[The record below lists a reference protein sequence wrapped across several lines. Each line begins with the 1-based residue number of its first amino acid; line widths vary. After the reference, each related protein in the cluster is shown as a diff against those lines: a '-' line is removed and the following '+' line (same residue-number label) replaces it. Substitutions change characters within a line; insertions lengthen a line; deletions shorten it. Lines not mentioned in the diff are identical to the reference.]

1 MATDCIFC
9 RIIAGELP
17 SKRVYEDERILA
29 FEDIAHIAPVHVLVV
44 PKVHIASLLEMPP
57 DDHALAADL
66 WSAVAR
72 VARDQGI
79 ASKGFRTVINTGA
92 DAGQT
97 VFHMHVHVLG
107 GQTMRMDFV

>member
-1 MATDCIFC
+1 DCIFC
-9 RIIAGELP
+9 GIIAGNIP
-17 SKRVYEDERILA
+17 SKRVFEDEQIVA

-44 PKVHIASLLEMPP
+44 PKVHIASLLELPP
-57 DDHALAADL
+57 DDHTLAAHL

-72 VARDQGI
+72 VARDQGV
-79 ASKGFRTVINTGA
+79 ARSGFRTVVNTGE

-107 GQTMRMDFV
+107 GRPMRMDFV